1 MQTLEDLLERYKGR
15 DCGFTFRRKQERSKI
30 FECIFFEW

>member
-15 DCGFTFRRKQERSKI
+15 DCGFTFRKKRERSSTKK
-30 FECIFFEW
+30 